1 MDDFNLT
8 EIDEFCQDVKAGKL
22 PVFCTKPLSSKHRAV
37 IYDFVRSAHP
47 ELDAE
52 SLLVNGMLEKKIMI
66 TPKHIR
72 KTDEPVSKLCAYTH
86 MTAESINIFSGYT
99 KVPIPVTNPAYF
111 NYYMAT
117 LDKYFGCIEKQR
129 LFEPYIESRSLREI
143 KNEIGVLL
151 KRIVSHIRSNEEYI
165 DFLKV
170 IRERPM
176 DHDGSELLTRNKMYN
191 RTRANKFFL
200 SIDIRSA
207 NYSVLREFCPGVSK
221 MNWRKFMSDFTD
233 SEFII
238 HSKQFR
244 EIVFGEL
251 GNKAVLKL
259 ALSFIKHVRT
269 MQLEKY
275 PEIQKVFCSEDEI
288 VYEVDHDFDVELF
301 KKSVN
306 DLDPQ
311 IAPTKVATASDI
323 YRVEMY
329 KLVQIGQLDYYVR
342 EFTDGRKDFKN
353 VPKKF
358 IMQCIKYYEKSEIS
372 DLDRKFTDESGMIA
386 TYDLPLDFK

>member
-1 MDDFNLT
+1 MDYLNLA
-8 EIDEFCQDVKAGKL
+8 EIGEVCQDVKIGKL
-22 PVFCTKPLSSKHRAV
+22 PVFCTKPLSSKHRAL
-37 IYDFVRSAHP
+37 IYDFVRSAYP
-47 ELDAE
+47 ELDVE
-52 SLLVNGMLEKKIMI
+52 SLLVNGMLEKKIII

-72 KTDEPVSKLCAYTH
+72 KTDESVSKFCAYTH
-86 MTAESINIFSGYT
+86 MTAESINIFSGYA
-99 KVPIPVTNPAYF
+99 KVPIPTTDPAYF
-111 NYYMAT
+111 NYYMT
-117 LDKYFGCIEKQR
+117 ILDKYFGCIEKQR
-129 LFEPYIESRSLREI
+129 LFELYVGSRKLGEI

-151 KRIVSHIRSNEEYI
+151 KMIVSHIRSHEEYV
-165 DFLKV
+165 DFSKV
-170 IRERPM
+170 PRERPM

-207 NYSVLREFCPGVSK
+207 NYSVLREFCPSMSK
-221 MNWRKFMSDFTD
+221 MSWRKFMSNFTD

-238 HSKQFR
+238 QSKQFR

-288 VYEVDHDFDVELF
+288 VYEVDHDFDVESF
-301 KKSVN
+301 TKSVN
-306 DLDPQ
+306 DLDTQ
-311 IAPTKVATASDI
+311 IAPTKVATASEI

-329 KLVQIGQLDYYVR
+329 KLIQIGQLDYYVR

-358 IMQCIKYYEKSEIS
+358 IMQCIKYYEKSEII
-372 DLDRKFTDESGMIA
+372 DLDRKFTDDSGMIA
-386 TYDLPLDFK
+386 TYDLPLDFE